1 MSKEANAQL
10 KKQIDDQEQKLKGTS
25 SRISSLVDRIVSLEE
40 EVKVFKDRCGAD
52 IQNIVKYLKEQ
63 K

>member
-1 MSKEANAQL
+1 MSKEANTQL
-10 KKQIDDQEQKLKGTS
+10 KKQIDNQEQRLKGAS
-25 SRISSLVDRIVSLEE
+25 SRISSLVDRIACLEE
-40 EVKVFKDRCGAD
+40 EVKVFKDRCGVD